1 MGQSKKKII
10 DNQNT
15 DSFRERVA
23 RVQVTGHGPRL
34 IIKTPVRADD
44 RASLIKDASN
54 RGFFSHLIYQVGT
67 VGVPPTRHNRIIE
80 AHFRVYLVHSNNL

>member
-23 RVQVTGHGPRL
+23 RVQVTGHCPR
-34 IIKTPVRADD
+34 
-44 RASLIKDASN
+44 
-54 RGFFSHLIYQVGT
+54 
-67 VGVPPTRHNRIIE
+67 
-80 AHFRVYLVHSNNL
+80 